1 MDQLYPAPHVGR
13 LPGTRMISYAYPL
26 RQDFTAR
33 LVLPDDLTK
42 EDVARLRAFME
53 SLEVK

>member
-1 MDQLYPAPHVGR
+1 VTEYVVGR
-13 LPGTRMISYAYPL
+13 LPGTRMISYVYPL
-26 RQDFTAR
+26 RQDFTVR

-42 EDVARLRAFME
+42 ADVARLRALLE